1 MKKQL
6 GGQICGRLHPT
17 IKKAAKM
24 PRNPVAISS
33 GVFCALTETKS
44 MSENH
49 KYIKARIKT
58 QEHIELVYSDAKYW
72 GNPPKDRI
80 WFPLA
85 DEVILPYLGES
96 VWLRK
101 KRSGLLNFYYEIK
114 DTDGLIVMPNWIEY
128 FESDYLV
135 PPAEWKNGYDESITI
150 DTWLDAY
157 KTRSI
162 IIDDIII
169 ITG

>member
-1 MKKQL
+1 
-6 GGQICGRLHPT
+6 
-17 IKKAAKM
+17 
-24 PRNPVAISS
+24 
-33 GVFCALTETKS
+33 

-58 QEHIELVYSDAKYW
+58 QEHIQLVHPDAKYW

-85 DEVILPYLGES
+85 DEIILPYLGKS

-101 KRSGLLNFYYEIK
+101 IRSDLFSFYYEIK
-114 DTDGLIVMPNWIEY
+114 DSDGLIVMPNWIEY

-135 PPAEWKNGYDESITI
+135 PPAEWHDRYDESQADDI
-150 DTWLDAY
+150 WLEPY
-157 KTRSI
+157 KDRFI

-169 ITG
+169 ITGS